1 MDINNSIIDIHNLI
15 MDIHNFIKVDSWKYN
30 SFNV

>member
-1 MDINNSIIDIHNLI
+1 MDIDDSITDIYNLI
-15 MDIHNFIKVDSWKYN
+15 MDIHNFIKGDSWKCN

>member
-15 MDIHNFIKVDSWKYN
+15 VDIHNYIKGDSWKCN

>member
-15 MDIHNFIKVDSWKYN
+15 VDIHNDIKGDGWKCN

>member
-1 MDINNSIIDIHNLI
+1 MDINNSIIDIHKLI
-15 MDIHNFIKVDSWKYN
+15 VDIHNDIKGDSWKCN

>member
-15 MDIHNFIKVDSWKYN
+15 MDIHNFIKGDSWKCN
-30 SFNV
+30 SFNL

>member
-15 MDIHNFIKVDSWKYN
+15 VNIHNDIKGDSWKCN

>member
-1 MDINNSIIDIHNLI
+1 MDINNSIINIHNLI
-15 MDIHNFIKVDSWKYN
+15 VDIHNDIKGDSWKYN

>member
-15 MDIHNFIKVDSWKYN
+15 VDIHNDIKGDSWKCN

>member
-1 MDINNSIIDIHNLI
+1 MDINNSIMNIHNLI
-15 MDIHNFIKVDSWKYN
+15 VDIHNDIKGDSWKCN

>member
-1 MDINNSIIDIHNLI
+1 MDINNSVIDIHNLI
-15 MDIHNFIKVDSWKYN
+15 VDIHNDIKGDSWKCN

>member
-15 MDIHNFIKVDSWKYN
+15 MDIHNFIKGDSGKCN
-30 SFNV
+30 SV

>member
-15 MDIHNFIKVDSWKYN
+15 VDIHNDIKGDSWKYN